1 MFDLSTNEEENGKK
15 SFKKRSFFLLSLLL
29 LFAFISLFQII
40 KLTVLDNNIYVTE
53 SDQNRIIFSP
63 IFPARGL
70 VKLSDGQLIT
80 ENVVSNDLFLAVNQ
94 VNNVNKLLEDLM
106 ISLNLKNETLL
117 ALKKKLET
125 ESKKI
130 NSSSILLMKNL
141 SSKQVAK
148 YLLNSK
154 RWPSVSLKPRLQR
167 YVLDGP
173 LFSHTIGYLGRV
185 SSNEL
190 DGSKFKYKIDS
201 WTGKSGVEKV
211 YEKSLRGSLGH
222 KIVEVDAYGKE
233 IRELERLK
241 PGKVPDIYL
250 SLNKPLQELAR
261 RKLAGRKGAI
271 VAMDPNNGLIK
282 ALVSSPDFNPNILN
296 QSEEGEFEDLINNQE
311 SPFFNRAISGN
322 YPPAST
328 LKPFLA
334 LLGLQ
339 EKLIDWDTVI
349 EDKGFFQIKEGGRRY
364 RGWKEEGHGSVN
376 LKKAITESSDVFFY
390 QLATKMSVE
399 MIHSFLNLFGFGKL
413 LGIDISGEEEATLPN
428 RQWKLG
434 KVGEEWF
441 VGDTVNLGIGQGYIS
456 STPLQLVIAFSAIAN
471 RGKLYKPR
479 IVEKIDNKPTK
490 AEILSEIKL
499 SDNNNW
505 EKIEHALLSVIESW
519 NGTAHNLYDKNSI
532 RIAGKT
538 GTAQLRSLSG
548 EAMSVKEEYSDIR
561 TEEKERDH
569 ALFVGYGPVPNA
581 TLAVVVIIENG
592 ESASKVS
599 APIAKELINL
609 YTNKRNF

>member
-1 MFDLSTNEEENGKK
+1 MFDLSTKEEKYGKK
-15 SFKKRSFFLLSLLL
+15 LFKKRSFFLLSLLL

-94 VNNVNKLLEDLM
+94 VNNVNKLLEDL
-106 ISLNLKNETLL
+106 IIYLNLKNKTLL
-117 ALKKKLET
+117 ALEKKLEA

-141 SSKQVAK
+141 SSEQVAK
-148 YLLNSK
+148 YLLNSE

-190 DGSKFKYKIDS
+190 DGSKFHYKIDS
-201 WTGKSGVEKV
+201 WTGKSGVEKA
-211 YEKSLRGSLGH
+211 YEQSLRGSLGH
-222 KIVEVDAYGKE
+222 KIVEVDVYGKE

-241 PGKVPDIYL
+241 PGKAPDIYL

-271 VAMDPNNGLIK
+271 VAIDPNNGLIK

-296 QSEEGEFEDLINNQE
+296 QSEQGEFEDLINNKE

-413 LGIDISGEEEATLPN
+413 LGIDISGEEQATLPN

-441 VGDTVNLGIGQGYIS
+441 IGDTVNLGIGQGYIS
-456 STPLQLVIAFSAIAN
+456 STPLQLVIAFSALAN

-499 SDNNNW
+499 LDNNNW
-505 EKIEHALLSVIESW
+505 EKIEHTLLSVIESW

-581 TLAVVVIIENG
+581 TLTVVVIVENG
-592 ESASKVS
+592 ESASKVA

-609 YTNKRNF
+609 YNNKRNF

>member
-1 MFDLSTNEEENGKK
+1 MFDLSTNEEEYGKK

-53 SDQNRIIFSP
+53 SDKNRIIFSP

-94 VNNVNKLLEDLM
+94 VNNVNKLLEDL
-106 ISLNLKNETLL
+106 IIYLNLKNKTLL
-117 ALKKKLET
+117 ALEKKLEA

-141 SSKQVAK
+141 SSEQVAK
-148 YLLNSK
+148 YLLNSE

-190 DGSKFKYKIDS
+190 DGSKFHYKIDS
-201 WTGKSGVEKV
+201 WTGKSGVEKA
-211 YEKSLRGSLGH
+211 YEQSLRGSLGH
-222 KIVEVDAYGKE
+222 KIVEVDVYGKE

-241 PGKVPDIYL
+241 PGKAPDIYL

-271 VAMDPNNGLIK
+271 VAIDPNNGLIK

-296 QSEEGEFEDLINNQE
+296 QSEQGEFEDLINNKE

-413 LGIDISGEEEATLPN
+413 LGIDISGEEQATLPN

-441 VGDTVNLGIGQGYIS
+441 IGDTVNLGIGQGYIS
-456 STPLQLVIAFSAIAN
+456 STPLQLVIAFSALAN

-499 SDNNNW
+499 LDNNNW
-505 EKIEHALLSVIESW
+505 EKIEHTLLSVIESW

-581 TLAVVVIIENG
+581 TLTVVVIVENG
-592 ESASKVS
+592 ESASKVA

-609 YTNKRNF
+609 YNNKRNF

>member
-1 MFDLSTNEEENGKK
+1 MFDLSTNEEEYGKK

-53 SDQNRIIFSP
+53 SDKNRIIFSP

-94 VNNVNKLLEDLM
+94 VNNVNKLLEDL
-106 ISLNLKNETLL
+106 IIYLNLKNKTLL
-117 ALKKKLET
+117 ALEKKLEA

-141 SSKQVAK
+141 SSEQVAK
-148 YLLNSK
+148 YLLNSE

-190 DGSKFKYKIDS
+190 DGSKFHYKIDS
-201 WTGKSGVEKV
+201 WTGKSGVEKA
-211 YEKSLRGSLGH
+211 YEQSLRGSLGH
-222 KIVEVDAYGKE
+222 KIVEVDVYGKE

-241 PGKVPDIYL
+241 PGKAPDIYL

-271 VAMDPNNGLIK
+271 VAIDPNNGLIK

-296 QSEEGEFEDLINNQE
+296 QSEQGEFEDLINNKE

-413 LGIDISGEEEATLPN
+413 LGIDISGEEQATLPN

-592 ESASKVS
+592 ESASKVA

-609 YTNKRNF
+609 YNNKRNF

>member
-1 MFDLSTNEEENGKK
+1 MFDLSTKEEEYRKK
-15 SFKKRSFFLLSLLL
+15 SFKKRFFFLLSLLL

-53 SDQNRIIFSP
+53 SDKNRIIFSP

-70 VKLSDGQLIT
+70 IKLSDGQLIT

-94 VNNVNKLLEDLM
+94 VNNVNKLLEDLI

-141 SSKQVAK
+141 SSEQVAK
-148 YLLNSK
+148 YLLNSEK
-154 RWPSVSLKPRLQR
+154 WPSVSLKPRLQR

-211 YEKSLRGSLGH
+211 YEQSLRGSLGH
-222 KIVEVDAYGKE
+222 KIVEVDVYGKE

-241 PGKVPDIYL
+241 PGKAPDIYL

-261 RKLAGRKGAI
+261 KKLSGRKGAI

-296 QSEEGEFEDLINNQE
+296 QSEQGEFEDLINNRE

-376 LKKAITESSDVFFY
+376 LKKAIIESSDVFFY

-413 LGIDISGEEEATLPN
+413 LGIDISGEEQATLPN

-441 VGDTVNLGIGQGYIS
+441 IGDTVNLGIGQGYIS
-456 STPLQLVIAFSAIAN
+456 STPLQLVIAFSALAN

-499 SDNNNW
+499 LDNNNW

-592 ESASKVS
+592 ESASKVA